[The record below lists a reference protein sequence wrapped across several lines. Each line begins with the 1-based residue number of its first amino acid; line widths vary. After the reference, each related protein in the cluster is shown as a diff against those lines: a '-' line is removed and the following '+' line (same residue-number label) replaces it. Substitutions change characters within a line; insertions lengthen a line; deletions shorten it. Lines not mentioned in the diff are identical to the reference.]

1 VAQVELE
8 LQTPAAAVVV
18 VQEQAAQAVQVVRVL

>member
-1 VAQVELE
+1 VVVLHLLLE

-18 VQEQAAQAVQVVRVL
+18 AGYKQAAMVALDW